1 MSSIFASIVLG
12 MFVGLILILIYET
25 FIYFRGKYKTY
36 KVYKHSDKRTF
47 DFSEVVWFNKHK
59 FYIESVTK
67 WSHNLDI
74 DLTLRP
80 VEYNLSFLDTK
91 VDSREVKKVV
101 RMQAQ
106 LGNSEY
112 RYYSTIK
119 GCKFNG
125 NF

>member
-1 MSSIFASIVLG
+1 MSSIFVSIVLG

-25 FIYFRGKYKTY
+25 FTYFRGEYKAY
-36 KVYKHSDKRTF
+36 KAYKHSDKRTF
-47 DFSEVVWFNKHK
+47 DCSEVVWFNKHK

-80 VEYNLSFLDTK
+80 VEYNLSLLGYK

-101 RMQAQ
+101 RMYAQ
-106 LGNSEY
+106 LVDGEV
-112 RYYSTIK
+112 
-119 GCKFNG
+119 
-125 NF
+125 

>member
-1 MSSIFASIVLG
+1 MSSIFASVVLS

-25 FIYFRGKYKTY
+25 FIYSRNKYKSY

-47 DFSEVVWFNKHK
+47 DCLEVVWFNKHK
-59 FYIESVTK
+59 FYVKSWNR

-80 VEYNLSFLDTK
+80 MEHNLSFLDTK

-101 RMQAQ
+101 RMYAE
-106 LGNSEY
+106 LGEVY
-112 RYYSTIK
+112 K
-119 GCKFNG
+119 
-125 NF
+125 